1 VVEQAEP
8 LGEAVSRPKSRDRT
22 ANPGHPVGAR
32 ESMRHMVTMDQV
44 LAFSLVALVVIAI
57 PGPSVV
63 FTVARALTY
72 GRAVALLNVVGNSL
86 GLLTALLLVVLGL
99 GQVVATSDLVY
110 EIVKFGG
117 AAYLVYLGVQALRHR
132 HGITVTQGGEVTPL
146 RASTA
151 LRQGYLVGFT
161 NPKGYVMFVAL
172 LPQFLD
178 RTRGNV
184 SLQMLLLGLI
194 AFVIGFCS
202 DSVWALLA
210 SQLRRWFNA
219 SPKRGRAL
227 GTVGGVSMIGLGVA
241 VAVGGRPSS

>member
-1 VVEQAEP
+1 
-8 LGEAVSRPKSRDRT
+8 
-22 ANPGHPVGAR
+22 
-32 ESMRHMVTMDQV
+32 MVTMDQA
-44 LAFSLVALVVIAI
+44 LAFGLVALVAIAI

-72 GRAVALLNVVGNSL
+72 GRAVALTNVVGNSL
-86 GLLTALLLVVLGL
+86 GLLTALVLVVLGL
-99 GQVVATSDLVY
+99 GQIVATSEMVY
-110 EIVKFGG
+110 QVVKIAG
-117 AAYLVYLGVQALRHR
+117 ALYLVYLGVQALRHR
-132 HGITVTQGGEVTPL
+132 HAISVSGEGDAAATPL
-146 RASTA
+146 QPMTA
-151 LRQGYLVGFT
+151 LRQGFMVGFT

-178 RTRGNV
+178 RSRGHA

-202 DSVWALLA
+202 DSLWAIMA

-241 VAVGGRPSS
+241 VAVGGRPDAA

>member
-1 VVEQAEP
+1 
-8 LGEAVSRPKSRDRT
+8 
-22 ANPGHPVGAR
+22 
-32 ESMRHMVTMDQV
+32 MVTMDQA
-44 LAFSLVALVVIAI
+44 LAFGLVALVVIAI

-86 GLLTALLLVVLGL
+86 GLLAALLLVVLGL
-99 GQVVATSDLVY
+99 GQVVATSDVVY
-110 EIVKFGG
+110 EIVKVGG
-117 AAYLVYLGVQALRHR
+117 AVYLVYLGVQALRHR
-132 HGITVTQGGEVTPL
+132 HAIMVTRGQTDVVPL
-146 RASTA
+146 RPFTA
-151 LRQGYLVGFT
+151 LRQGFMVGFT

-178 RTRGNV
+178 RSRGHA

-202 DSVWALLA
+202 DSLWALMA

-219 SPKRGRAL
+219 SPKRGRVL
-227 GTVGGVSMIGLGVA
+227 GTVGGMSMIGLGVA
-241 VAVGGRPSS
+241 VAVGGRPDPG

>member
-1 VVEQAEP
+1 
-8 LGEAVSRPKSRDRT
+8 
-22 ANPGHPVGAR
+22 
-32 ESMRHMVTMDQV
+32 MITMDQA
-44 LAFSLVALVVIAI
+44 LAFGLVALVVIAI

-72 GRAVALLNVVGNSL
+72 GRAVALTNVVGNSL
-86 GLLTALLLVVLGL
+86 GLLTALVLVVLGL
-99 GQVVATSDLVY
+99 GQIVATSELVY
-110 EIVKFGG
+110 QTVKIGG
-117 AAYLVYLGVQALRHR
+117 ALYLVYLGVQALRHR
-132 HGITVTQGGEVTPL
+132 HAISVSGEGSPSAPPL
-146 RASTA
+146 KPLTA
-151 LRQGYLVGFT
+151 LRQGFMVGFT

-178 RTRGNV
+178 RSRGNA

-202 DSVWALLA
+202 DSVWAIMA

-227 GTVGGVSMIGLGVA
+227 GTVGGMSMIGLGVA
-241 VAVGGRPSS
+241 VAVGGRPDAA

>member
-1 VVEQAEP
+1 
-8 LGEAVSRPKSRDRT
+8 
-22 ANPGHPVGAR
+22 
-32 ESMRHMVTMDQV
+32 MVTMDQV

-72 GRAVALLNVVGNSL
+72 GRSVALLNVVGNSL
-86 GLLTALLLVVLGL
+86 GLLTALLLVVAGL

-110 EIVKFGG
+110 EVVKLGG

-132 HGITVTQGGEVTPL
+132 HAVMVSDDGAEVTPL
-146 RASTA
+146 RATTA
-151 LRQGYLVGFT
+151 MRQGFMVGFT

-178 RTRGNV
+178 RARGHL
-184 SLQMLLLGLI
+184 SMQMLVLGLI

-219 SPKRGRAL
+219 SPQRGKAL

-241 VAVGGRPSS
+241 VAVAGRPSS

>member
-1 VVEQAEP
+1 
-8 LGEAVSRPKSRDRT
+8 
-22 ANPGHPVGAR
+22 
-32 ESMRHMVTMDQV
+32 MVTIDQA
-44 LAFSLVALVVIAI
+44 LAFGLVALVVIAI

-72 GRAVALLNVVGNSL
+72 GRAVALINVVGNSL

-99 GQVVATSDLVY
+99 GQVVATSETVY
-110 EIVKFGG
+110 QIVKLGG
-117 AAYLVYLGVQALRHR
+117 AVYLVYLGVQALRHR
-132 HGITVTQGGEVTPL
+132 HAISVSGEGRSEGPPL
-146 RASTA
+146 GLMTA
-151 LRQGYLVGFT
+151 LRQGFMVGFT

-178 RTRGNV
+178 RSRGHA

-202 DSVWALLA
+202 DSLWAILA

-219 SPKRGRAL
+219 SPRRGRAL
-227 GTVGGVSMIGLGVA
+227 GTVGGMSMIGLGVA
-241 VAVGGRPSS
+241 VAVGGRPDTA